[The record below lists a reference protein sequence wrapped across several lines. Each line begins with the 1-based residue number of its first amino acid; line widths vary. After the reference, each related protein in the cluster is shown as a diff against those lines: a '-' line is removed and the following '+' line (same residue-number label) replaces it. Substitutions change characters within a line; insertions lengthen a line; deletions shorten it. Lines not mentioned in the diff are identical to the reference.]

1 MLLEI
6 SPREFPGGG
15 EKKKEAWDGVKQ
27 GSSQFL
33 TDGVR
38 TTFYDTRTDRVGF

>member
-1 MLLEI
+1 MLELEI

-15 EKKKEAWDGVKQ
+15 EKKKKRPGDGVSKA
-27 GSSQFL
+27 SSQFL

-38 TTFYDTRTDRVGF
+38 TTY